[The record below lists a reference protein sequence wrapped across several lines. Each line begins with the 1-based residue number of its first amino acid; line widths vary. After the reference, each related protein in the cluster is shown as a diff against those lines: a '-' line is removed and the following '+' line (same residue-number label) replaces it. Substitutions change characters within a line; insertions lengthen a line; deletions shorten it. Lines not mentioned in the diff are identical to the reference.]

1 MRIAQVVFATI
12 ALGAVS
18 FGAMSAELLTKEAYN
33 DHKDEYVKLGTI
45 TTSGE
50 TAPSDAKEELSKK
63 ADELGGQFY
72 VVTSADTENK
82 IHGTADVYKKK

>member
-45 TTSGE
+45 STSGE
-50 TAPSDAKEELSKK
+50 TAQSDAKEELSKK
-63 ADELGGQFY
+63 ADALGGQFY

>member
-1 MRIAQVVFATI
+1 MKIAKGVLVALT
-12 ALGAVS
+12 LGAVS
-18 FGAMSAELLTKEAYN
+18 FSALSAELLTKEAYN
-33 DHKDEYVKLGTI
+33 DHKDQYVKVGTI

-50 TAPSDAKEELSKK
+50 LSPSDAKAELSKK

>member
-1 MRIAQVVFATI
+1 MKIAQVIIATV
-12 ALGAVS
+12 ALSAVS

-33 DHKDEYVKLGTI
+33 DHKDQYVKVGTI

>member
-1 MRIAQVVFATI
+1 MKIAQVIIATF

-18 FGAMSAELLTKEAYN
+18 FGAISAELLTKEAYN
-33 DHKDEYVKLGTI
+33 SHKDEYVKIGTI

-50 TAPSDAKEELSKK
+50 TAPSDAKAELSKK
-63 ADELGGQFY
+63 ADELGGKFY

-82 IHGTADVYKKK
+82 IHGTADVYNKK

>member
-1 MRIAQVVFATI
+1 MKIAQIVFATI

-18 FGAMSAELLTKEAYN
+18 FSAVSAELLTKEAYN
-33 DHKDEYVKLGTI
+33 DHKDQYVKVGTI

-50 TAPSDAKEELSKK
+50 MSPSDAKAELSKK
-63 ADELGGQFY
+63 ADALGGQFY

>member
-50 TAPSDAKEELSKK
+50 TAPSDAKDELSKK

>member
-1 MRIAQVVFATI
+1 MKIAQVIIATI

-33 DHKDEYVKLGTI
+33 DHKDQYVKIGTI

>member
-1 MRIAQVVFATI
+1 MKIAKGVLVALT
-12 ALGAVS
+12 LGAVS
-18 FGAMSAELLTKEAYN
+18 FSALSAELLTKEAYN
-33 DHKDEYVKLGTI
+33 DHKDQYVKVGSI

-50 TAPSDAKEELSKK
+50 LSPSDAKAELSKK

-82 IHGTADVYKKK
+82 IHGTAEVYKKK